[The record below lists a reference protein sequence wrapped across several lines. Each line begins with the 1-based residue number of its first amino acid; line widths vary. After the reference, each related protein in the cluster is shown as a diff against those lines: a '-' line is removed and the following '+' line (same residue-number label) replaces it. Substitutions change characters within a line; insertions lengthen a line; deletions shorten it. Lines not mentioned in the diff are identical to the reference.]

1 MRDIR
6 TFVKLFDLNVPEY
19 EHFDYY
25 IEQYSKLPRWSH
37 LNDMINLYLDFESK
51 VDDPYKYKIDK
62 SNEIIDFLK
71 STRAY
76 NELNDDNLIPDYSIS
91 KNFEY
96 SEDKKYLSI
105 DINSAN
111 WTVLKKYDPPFLNE
125 LGETYIEL
133 LQKFNVHPVFFN
145 SKQFRQYI
153 FGNINPKRQIKAQRV
168 IIEEL
173 IQSIS
178 HHSNL
183 EILCT
188 KSDEVIYQF
197 DDFNDIQKIISNL
210 DDTSFKYKI
219 FTVERVEDFRVN
231 TFYNKLGSISHKEL
245 SGCNGHK
252 YFIYLKKYI
261 LNESLDIRDLYFR
274 IDGDL
279 AIWNIEGLDIKL

>member
-25 IEQYSKLPRWSH
+25 VQQYSKIERWKDLS
-37 LNDMINLYLDFESK
+37 NKIELYNKFESI
-51 VDDPYKYKIDK
+51 VEDPYKYKIDK
-62 SNEIIDFLK
+62 SNEIIDFIK

-76 NELNDDNLIPDYSIS
+76 DELNDDNLIPDFPLT

-96 SEDKKYLSI
+96 SEEKKYLSI
-105 DINSAN
+105 DINLAN
-111 WTVLKKYDPPFLNE
+111 WTVLKKYDPDFVNE
-125 LGETYIEL
+125 LGDSYINL
-133 LQKFNVHPVFFN
+133 LKKFDTHEIFWN

-153 FGNINPKRQIKAQRV
+153 FGNLNPKRQTKAQRV

-173 IQSIS
+173 IKSLS
-178 HHSNL
+178 EFNL
-183 EILCT
+183 EIVGI
-188 KSDEVIYQF
+188 KPDEVIYTF
-197 DDFNDIQKIISNL
+197 DSFSQLEDILKKVDIVK
-210 DDTSFKYKI
+210 FKYKI
-219 FTVERVEDFRVN
+219 FTVNRFEDFRVN
-231 TFYNKLGSISHKEL
+231 KFYDKFGKVKHSDL

-261 LNESLDIRDLYFR
+261 LNEPLDIRDLYFR

-279 AIWNIEGLDIKL
+279 AIWNVEGLKLDI

>member
-37 LNDMINLYLDFESK
+37 LKEMIDIYLDFESK
-51 VDDPYKYKIDK
+51 VEDPYQYKIDK
-62 SNEIIDFLK
+62 SNEIIEFLK
-71 STRAY
+71 STRSY
-76 NELNDDNLIPDYSIS
+76 NELNDDNLIPDYPIN

-96 SEDKKYLSI
+96 SEGKKYLSI

-111 WTVLKKYDPPFLNE
+111 WVVLKKYDPPFLNE
-125 LGETYIEL
+125 LGKTYNGL
-133 LQKFNVHPVFFN
+133 LEKFNIHPVFWN

-153 FGNINPKRQIKAQRV
+153 FGNLNPKKQIKAQRV

-178 HHSNL
+178 QYSNL
-183 EILCT
+183 KILCT

-197 DDFNDIQKIISNL
+197 DDFKDIDKIISEL
-210 DDTSFKYKI
+210 DTSLFKYK
-219 FTVERVEDFRVN
+219 F
-231 TFYNKLGSISHKEL
+231 S
-245 SGCNGHK
+245 
-252 YFIYLKKYI
+252 
-261 LNESLDIRDLYFR
+261 SL
-274 IDGDL
+274 
-279 AIWNIEGLDIKL
+279 

>member
-37 LNDMINLYLDFESK
+37 LKEMIDIYLDFESK
-51 VDDPYKYKIDK
+51 VENPYQYKIDK
-62 SNEIIDFLK
+62 SNEIIEFLK

-76 NELNDDNLIPDYSIS
+76 NELNDDNLIPDYPIS

-96 SEDKKYLSI
+96 SEGKKYLSI

-111 WTVLKKYDPPFLNE
+111 WTVLKKYDPSFLNE
-125 LGETYIEL
+125 LGNSYVEL
-133 LQKFNVHPVFFN
+133 LERFDVHPVFFN

-178 HHSNL
+178 QYSNL
-183 EILCT
+183 QVFCI

-197 DDFNDIQKIISNL
+197 DDFKEIEFISNL
-210 DDTSFKYKI
+210 DTQLFKYKI
-219 FTVERVEDFRVN
+219 FTVERIEDFRVN
-231 TFYNKLGSISHKEL
+231 TFYDNLGNSLHKEL

-261 LNESLDIRDLYFR
+261 LNDPLDIRDLYFR

-279 AIWNIEGLDIKL
+279 AIWNIEGLKIEL

>member
-37 LNDMINLYLDFESK
+37 LKEMIDIYLDFESK
-51 VDDPYKYKIDK
+51 VENPYQYKIDK
-62 SNEIIDFLK
+62 SNEIIEFLK

-76 NELNDDNLIPDYSIS
+76 NELNDDNLIPDYPIS

-96 SEDKKYLSI
+96 SEGKKYLSI

-111 WTVLKKYDPPFLNE
+111 WTVLKKYDPSFLNE
-125 LGETYIEL
+125 LGNSYVEL
-133 LQKFNVHPVFFN
+133 LERFDVHPVFFN

-178 HHSNL
+178 QYSNL
-183 EILCT
+183 QVFCI

-197 DDFNDIQKIISNL
+197 DDFKEIEFISNL
-210 DDTSFKYKI
+210 DTQLFKYKI
-219 FTVERVEDFRVN
+219 FTVERIEDFRVN
-231 TFYNKLGSISHKEL
+231 TFYDNLGNSLHKEL

-261 LNESLDIRDLYFR
+261 LNDPLDIRDLYFR

-279 AIWNIEGLDIKL
+279 AIWNIEGLKLEL

>member
-25 IEQYSKLPRWSH
+25 IDQYSKLPRWSH
-37 LNDMINLYLDFESK
+37 LKEMIDIYLDFESK
-51 VDDPYKYKIDK
+51 VEDPYKYKIDK
-62 SNEIIDFLK
+62 SNEIIEFLK

-76 NELNDDNLIPDYSIS
+76 NELNDDNLIPDYPIN

-96 SEDKKYLSI
+96 SEGKKYLSI

-111 WTVLKKYDPPFLNE
+111 WTVLKKYDPNFLNE
-125 LGETYIEL
+125 LGNSYVEL
-133 LQKFNVHPVFFN
+133 LERFDVHPVFFN

-178 HHSNL
+178 QYSNL
-183 EILCT
+183 QVFCT

-197 DDFNDIQKIISNL
+197 DDFKEIEFISNL
-210 DDTSFKYKI
+210 DTQLFKYKI
-219 FTVERVEDFRVN
+219 FTVERIEDFRVN
-231 TFYNKLGSISHKEL
+231 TFHDNLGNLSHKEL

-261 LNESLDIRDLYFR
+261 LNEPLDIRDLYFR
-274 IDGDL
+274 IDGEL
-279 AIWNIEGLDIKL
+279 AIWNIEGLKIEL

>member
-37 LNDMINLYLDFESK
+37 LKEMIDIYLDFESK
-51 VDDPYKYKIDK
+51 VEDPYKYKIDK
-62 SNEIIDFLK
+62 SNEIIEFLK

-76 NELNDDNLIPDYSIS
+76 NELNDDNLIPDYPIN

-96 SEDKKYLSI
+96 SEGKKYLSI

-111 WTVLKKYDPPFLNE
+111 WTVLKKYDPNFLNE
-125 LGETYIEL
+125 LGNSYVEL
-133 LQKFNVHPVFFN
+133 LERFDVHPVFFN

-178 HHSNL
+178 QYSNL
-183 EILCT
+183 QVFCT

-197 DDFNDIQKIISNL
+197 DDFKEIEFISNL
-210 DDTSFKYKI
+210 DTQLFKYKI
-219 FTVERVEDFRVN
+219 FTVERIEDFRVN
-231 TFYNKLGSISHKEL
+231 TFYDNLGNSLHKEL

-261 LNESLDIRDLYFR
+261 LNEPLDIRDLYFR
-274 IDGDL
+274 IDGEL
-279 AIWNIEGLDIKL
+279 AIWNIEGLKIEL